1 MTTEQSDAPMTEE
14 IRGFA
19 TKLQQW
25 AGTLDQDEREMLVAI
40 LARAAGRETEDVDGY
55 VYYGVFQYLDD
66 SVGGSIRNAG

>member
-1 MTTEQSDAPMTEE
+1 MTTEQSDAPMSEE

-25 AGTLDQDEREMLVAI
+25 AGTLDPDEQEMLSAI

-55 VYYGVFQYLDD
+55 VYYGVFQYIDD
-66 SVGGSIRNAG
+66 TVGSPTRTDD